1 MGVGTQHPWDR
12 RELGET
18 GRPEI
23 LMGARLALLPRD
35 LALLPRELL
44 LLGPWERREV
54 SLLGRVR

>member
-1 MGVGTQHPWDR
+1 MVGTQHPCDR
-12 RELGET
+12 RELGEA

-23 LMGARLALLPRD
+23 LMGARLTLLSRD

-44 LLGPWERREV
+44 LLGPWERIEG